1 MVELAADSEIQ
12 FNFTF
17 IKRVLIMNYIKEI
30 ASAIEQS
37 ESLGRVMHLDGV
49 TGLSGDKLIGLLQRC
64 AKISSTDNVCYLELG
79 VFQGL
84 TLSSVAAVA
93 SALPCFG
100 IDNFS
105 QNDADSRNR
114 QIMEE
119 RLSKHTSGNA
129 SLINEDF
136 EDALLSLPNH
146 IGDKLVSVYFIDGPH
161 DYRSQYL
168 SLEFALPYLAEEVVI
183 LIDDS
188 NYEHVRRANA
198 DWLKANPEFAL
209 LFEAYTPSHP
219 GNIESSDLN
228 TVKESWWDGLNV
240 IVRDTNNVLPRSYPP
255 VASSRE
261 RYFNDHLVH
270 ADRHAELAP
279 RLLSVFSLS
288 ILLAFA
294 GFTRLLFERWKFRN
308 RFRSMNTYSEELQPT
323 NLLTDSSHSVP
334 KETLS

>member
-1 MVELAADSEIQ
+1 
-12 FNFTF
+12 
-17 IKRVLIMNYIKEI
+17 MNYIKEI

-37 ESLGRVMHLDGV
+37 ESHGRTTHLEGV
-49 TGLSGDKLIGLLQRC
+49 TGLSGDKLIGLLQRL
-64 AKISSTDNVCYLELG
+64 AKNRATDDECYLELG

-84 TLSSVAAVA
+84 TLTSVAAA
-93 SALPCFG
+93 APTMSCFG

-105 QNDADSRNR
+105 TNNTDRRNR

-119 RLSKHTSGNA
+119 RLSKHTVGNA

-168 SLEFALPYLAEEVVI
+168 SLEFALPHLADEVVI

-219 GNIESSDLN
+219 RNLKTSDLN
-228 TVKESWWDGLNV
+228 LAKEGWWDGLNV
-240 IVRDTNNVLPRSYPP
+240 IVRDTNKLLPRSYPP

-261 RYFNDHLVH
+261 RYFNDHVVH
-270 ADRHAELAP
+270 ADQHAELAP
-279 RLLSVFSLS
+279 RLLSVFSSSMLR
-288 ILLAFA
+288 AYA
-294 GFTRLLFERWKFRN
+294 GFTKLLFERSKFRN
-308 RFRSMNTYSEELQPT
+308 RFRSMNTSSEELKTT
-323 NLLTDSSHSVP
+323 NLLTDSSNSGP
-334 KETLS
+334 R